1 MKQVQKRQEI
11 SDKLSLDLGE
21 DECQAPMYKSMIG
34 TRHITEYKDLPIG
47 ANGESVLVQDERLP
61 SIDHDEIA
69 YDKKFLSLLEPDE
82 KVVYSTPIIKINKRQ
97 ARQQRVLVFTN
108 R

>member
-1 MKQVQKRQEI
+1 MRHVQKRQEI
-11 SDKLSLDLGE
+11 SDKLSLELGE
-21 DECQAPMYKSMIG
+21 DECQVPLYKSMIG
-34 TRHITEYKDLPIG
+34 GRCITEFKDLPKG
-47 ANGESVLVQDERLP
+47 SNGEPVLVQDERLP

-69 YDKKFLSLLEPDE
+69 YDTKFLSLLEPDE

>member
-1 MKQVQKRQEI
+1 MP
-11 SDKLSLDLGE
+11 DKLSLELGE
-21 DECQAPMYKSMIG
+21 DECQVSLYKSMIG
-34 TRHITEYKDLPIG
+34 GRHITESKDLPKNT
-47 ANGESVLVQDERLP
+47 NGESVLVQDERLP